1 MRVTLDMAR
10 AYVAAGLSVIPIERG
25 GKLPDHWGLQKT
37 TGQAINWVAS
47 DERAASRKVR
57 ASTGR

>member
-1 MRVTLDMAR
+1 MAR